1 MTLKATPSSPDIGRS
16 GSTSLLKNSINFFH
30 IVFMVT
36 ATAAPLVVV
45 STYIPISV
53 SSGAGM
59 ATPLTYAATT
69 VILFVFAVGFGQMAK
84 RITSAGAFYTFT
96 SQGLGKP
103 LGLAAGFCI
112 LAAYSMISAA
122 IAGGFGYF
130 ASALLTTYFH
140 VDVAWYV
147 CAIVAMLAM
156 LAISWFRITLTARI
170 LSVLLTLEVL
180 IVMVVC
186 VVTIAKGGSDGQM
199 PTALSPSEWLSAP
212 AIGIGFFLA
221 FWSWIGFE
229 TTAIYGEETRDPRQS
244 VPRATYIAVIT
255 LGVFYTF
262 ASYAAV
268 VAYGEDSPA
277 QAGTLV
283 GSYIFE
289 VADTYT
295 WHAVRVAMD
304 FLVVSGFFACVFA
317 WQNNAARYLYS
328 LGRDRI
334 LPSALGRTHP
344 QHKSP
349 HIAATVQAVI
359 VILTVVIFAAG
370 GADPLLEL
378 GTWLA
383 IFCTLAVIFV
393 QLLVSLAVIG
403 YFNRIGRQTTSD
415 YLKTLAA
422 PIVGALG
429 QVVIMV
435 LLLDNITFLAGA
447 DELVVKLSP
456 LYVAIIVLIGVGY
469 ALWLR
474 SNDPERYAA
483 IGRVYAD
490 PDEAPTGSLD
500 SPLVDA

>member
-1 MTLKATPSSPDIGRS
+1 MTLPTTTSSPGIGGRN
-16 GSTSLLKNSINFFH
+16 STSLLRNSINFFH

-45 STYIPISV
+45 STYIPISI
-53 SSGAGM
+53 SSGAGI

-69 VILFVFAVGFGQMAK
+69 VVLFVFAVGFGQMAK

-96 SQGLGKP
+96 ATGLGKP

-130 ASALLTTYFH
+130 ASALMATYFH
-140 VDVAWYV
+140 MDVAWYV
-147 CAIVAMLAM
+147 AAIVAMLAM
-156 LAISWFRITLTARI
+156 LAISWFRVTLTARI
-170 LSVLLTLEVL
+170 LSVLLSLEVL
-180 IVMVVC
+180 IVLVVC
-186 VVTIAKGGSDGQM
+186 GVTVAQGGSDGQM
-199 PTALSPSEWLSAP
+199 LASLSPSEWGSAP
-212 AIGIGFFLA
+212 AIGVGFFLA

-229 TTAIYGEETRDPRQS
+229 TTAIYGEETRDPRES
-244 VPRATYIAVIT
+244 VPRATYIAVLT
-255 LGVFYTF
+255 LGVFYVF
-262 ASYAAV
+262 ASYASV
-268 VAYGEDSPA
+268 VAFGDDSPA

-283 GSYIFE
+283 GGYIFE

-317 WQNNAARYLYS
+317 WQNNAARYLFS

-334 LPSALGRTHP
+334 LPTALGRTHP
-344 QHKSP
+344 RHKSP
-349 HIAATVQAVI
+349 YIAATVQAII
-359 VILTVVIFAAG
+359 VILTVAAFAAG

-383 IFCTLAVIFV
+383 IFCTFAVILV

-403 YFNRIGRQTTSD
+403 YFNKVGRHTTSD

-422 PIVGALG
+422 PIGGALG
-429 QVVIMV
+429 QVVIMI
-435 LLLDNITFLAGA
+435 LLMDNITFLAGA
-447 DELVVKLSP
+447 DEMVVNLSP
-456 LYVAIIVLIGVGY
+456 VYVAIIVAFGVCY

-474 SNDPERYAA
+474 TYAPDRYAA

-490 PDEAPTGSLD
+490 PEEASADENR
-500 SPLVDA
+500 